1 MSRRKPSVW
10 RNKHRGKDDERSYF
24 CRYLAVALY
33 SRAVVAWQITS
44 EYSYEP
50 VGPRPFP
57 LGIISLMLVC
67 AVALLLRHPDTISWP
82 RRHVLQKLLTMVIVL
97 LMYAW
102 GFEWLGF
109 PIATAILTV
118 VIGMLFGATIPA
130 AGISGAVLGI
140 LLWYAFDRLLDV
152 TLPLGAWLG

>member
-10 RNKHRGKDDERSYF
+10 RNKRRGKDDERSYF
-24 CRYLAVALY
+24 AGIWLLLCIAGLFVA
-33 SRAVVAWQITS
+33 RQITS

-97 LMYAW
+97 LMYARVLN
-102 GFEWLGF
+102 GSVF
-109 PIATAILTV
+109 PSPPP
-118 VIGMLFGATIPA
+118 FSP
-130 AGISGAVLGI
+130 
-140 LLWYAFDRLLDV
+140 W
-152 TLPLGAWLG
+152 

>member
-1 MSRRKPSVW
+1 MMSDRIFAGIW
-10 RNKHRGKDDERSYF
+10 LLLCIAGLF
-24 CRYLAVALY
+24 
-33 SRAVVAWQITS
+33 VAWQITS

-57 LGIISLMLVC
+57 LGIIGLMLLC

-82 RRHVLQKLLTMVIVL
+82 RRHVLQKLLTMVIIL
-97 LMYAW
+97 FMYAW

-118 VIGMLFGATIPA
+118 VIGLLFGATIPA
-130 AGISGAVLGI
+130 AGISGSVLGI

>member
-1 MSRRKPSVW
+1 MEAPMSDRIFAGIW
-10 RNKHRGKDDERSYF
+10 LLLCIAGLF
-24 CRYLAVALY
+24 I
-33 SRAVVAWQITS
+33 AWQIQS

-57 LGIISLMLVC
+57 LGIIALMALC
-67 AVALLLRHPDTISWP
+67 ALALLLRHPDVVDWP

-109 PIATAILTV
+109 PVATAILTL
-118 VIGMLFGATIPA
+118 VIGILFGATLPA
-130 AGISGAVLGI
+130 AGISGAILGVA
-140 LLWYAFDRLLDV
+140 LWYAFDRLLDV
-152 TLPLGAWLG
+152 TLPLGAWLS

>member
-1 MSRRKPSVW
+1 MSDRIFAGIW
-10 RNKHRGKDDERSYF
+10 LLLCIAGLF
-24 CRYLAVALY
+24 I
-33 SRAVVAWQITS
+33 AWQIQS

-57 LGIISLMLVC
+57 LGIIGLMALC
-67 AVALLLRHPDTISWP
+67 ALALLLRHPDIVDWP

-109 PIATAILTV
+109 PAATAVLTL
-118 VIGMLFGATIPA
+118 VIGILFGATLPA
-130 AGISGAVLGI
+130 AAISGVLLGVV
-140 LLWYAFDRLLDV
+140 LWYAFDRLLDV
-152 TLPLGAWLG
+152 TLPLGAWLS

>member
-1 MSRRKPSVW
+1 MMSDRIFAGIW
-10 RNKHRGKDDERSYF
+10 LLLCIAGLF
-24 CRYLAVALY
+24 
-33 SRAVVAWQITS
+33 VAWQISS

-102 GFEWLGF
+102 GFGGSVFHRYRHSHRGDWHAVRRNHPGCGYF
-109 PIATAILTV
+109 RRGARHSAV
-118 VIGMLFGATIPA
+118 VCL
-130 AGISGAVLGI
+130 
-140 LLWYAFDRLLDV
+140 
-152 TLPLGAWLG
+152 